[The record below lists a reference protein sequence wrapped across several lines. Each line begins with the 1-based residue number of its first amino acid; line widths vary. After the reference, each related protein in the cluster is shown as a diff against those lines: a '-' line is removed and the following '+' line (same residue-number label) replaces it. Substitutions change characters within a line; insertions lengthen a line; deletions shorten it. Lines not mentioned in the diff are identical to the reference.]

1 MKRTNLIKLIAI
13 IAILTVVII
22 IGGTQTP
29 PRIDNYTQYNCDV
42 KNFKLSTNIQ
52 ISSNSKELFTVSGN
66 ILKFI
71 EDPLT
76 MKDTE
81 GNKIAYAGDDYHFIA
96 QDSHSIV
103 VGDTVSAEMVGLTRL
118 FGNAYD
124 IYDTKGNKIAYATF
138 NSMNTAGELYDA
150 DGKLIATYGSFVFFN
165 DFTIKISEE
174 CEIDPTTVLMIFCS
188 YYSDQA
194 YENS

>member
-52 ISSNSKELFTVSGN
+52 ISTNSKELFTVSGN

-81 GNKIAYAGDDYHFIA
+81 GNKIAYAGDDYHYIA
-96 QDSHSIV
+96 QDSHAIV
-103 VGDTVSAEMVGLTRL
+103 VNGNVTAEMVGLVEI
-118 FGNAYD
+118 FGEQYD
-124 IYDTKGNKIAYATF
+124 IYDTNGNKIAKANF
-138 NSMNTAGELYDA
+138 NDLNTAGSIYDTN
-150 DGKLIATYGSFVFFN
+150 GKLIATYGSFVLFN
-165 DFTIKISEE
+165 DFTIKISNEST
-174 CEIDPTTVLMIFCS
+174 IDPNTLLMIFCS

-194 YENS
+194 YDN